1 MQCNHYLCLWAMS
14 MVCVCGQSAG
24 PYMRALLSGSA
35 VCSYCH
41 NLNDAQAVAL
51 PYSASYRDNQ
61 CVMSTGDCLLILL
74 ALWIIYFI
82 APAHK
87 SLLHLMV
94 YTDFVTDVHQNNS
107 GSINTVLLAWQECDS
122 GHVQTTIAQRAL
134 EIKTDKHMTMSRRNV
149 HLHTQNRHLP
159 QLIESLFST
168 GATPEQA
175 VNGTHCRPLPAE
187 SRPSEGRSKVAS
199 RQNSQG

>member
-1 MQCNHYLCLWAMS
+1 

-94 YTDFVTDVHQNNS
+94 YTDFVTDVHQHQYCLV
-107 GSINTVLLAWQECDS
+107 GLARVRLWPC
-122 GHVQTTIAQRAL
+122 
-134 EIKTDKHMTMSRRNV
+134 TDDYCSK
-149 HLHTQNRHLP
+149 
-159 QLIESLFST
+159 SL
-168 GATPEQA
+168 GDQD
-175 VNGTHCRPLPAE
+175 
-187 SRPSEGRSKVAS
+187 
-199 RQNSQG
+199 